1 MKPICWAILFFC
13 VCPVIVFSQT
23 NYKPG
28 YVVNLNGDTL
38 RGFVNYQQ
46 WDNNPRTIA
55 FKYKVNDQTPLQ
67 YSISNA
73 KAFAING
80 AEYFEGYKV
89 NLSTDVNDPEKVVGS
104 IDTSSR
110 TDTVFLRKISK
121 GRYLSMYSFQDNIKS
136 RYYVMETGEAQPVE
150 LKYHVFLNSNE
161 IKYLYR
167 YRNQLQYIAQK
178 NNRYNEKLADIISNA
193 GYREPDLLSIA
204 SLINGTDAVEFVSK
218 SQFGYRFLM
227 GASLVEN
234 GLQYTGDFVSNPSN
248 TVTLQLSGGVD
259 VLPNKEIQQLFFRL
273 ELTATIVNDKVTNVS
288 VYNSTDPATINFN
301 QFTGAFVP
309 QFVYNI
315 YNKDRLKIFID
326 GGVSFNVS
334 AYSNTSVIDNESN
347 GQTIAYN
354 NIMKY
359 PGFWV
364 SIPLKAGFCL
374 NKRMEFFVS
383 YVPPVQLLDNAP
395 NGALL
400 TSYRAG
406 INILLGSR

>member
-1 MKPICWAILFFC
+1 MKPIYLAILFFC
-13 VCPVIVFSQT
+13 ICPVIVFAQT

-28 YVVNLNGDTL
+28 YVVNLKGDTL

-46 WDNNPRTIA
+46 WDNNPRSIA
-55 FKYKVNDQTPLQ
+55 FKYKVNDQTPIQ

-80 AEYFEGYKV
+80 VEYFEGYKV
-89 NLSTDVNDPEKVVGS
+89 NVSMDVDDPEKVVGS

-136 RYYVMETGEAQPVE
+136 RYYVLEAGETQPVE
-150 LKYHVFLNSNE
+150 LKYHVYLSSNE

-167 YRNQLQYIAQK
+167 YRNQLQFFAQK

-227 GASLVEN
+227 GASLAEN
-234 GLQYTGDFVSNPSN
+234 GLQYTGDFVSDPSN
-248 TVTLQLSGGVD
+248 TFTLQLSGGVD

-273 ELTATIVNDKVTNVS
+273 ELTATIVNDKINNVS

-301 QFTGAFVP
+301 QFTAALVP

-315 YNKDRLKIFID
+315 YNKDRLKIFIN
-326 GGVSFNVS
+326 GGISFNVS

-347 GQTIAYN
+347 GQTISFN

-364 SIPLKAGFCL
+364 STPLKAGICL
-374 NKRMEFFVS
+374 NKKMEFFVS

-406 INILLGSR
+406 VNILLGSH